1 MLSLHDWFVQAI
13 RNTRLSN
20 HLSLRHHHV
29 RMKGTFFAC
38 HWNNHKSLIDLSLR
52 HILRKFNYDCGNVA
66 SGILMNNRHV
76 TLFSAAHG
84 KTLKEYET
92 EFSMDAPAA
101 APELPPEP
109 HIVVPQQVLEV
120 RQSCSLIMPR
130 IICIFTTSRQETQ
143 TYIRTFWD
151 VASVIIERI
160 DVCYSTRGR
169 DLLNDIGM
177 LRYRVCR
184 CTRLCPAS
192 VSWPHP
198 DNRYQCGL
206 QIYIKH
212 ILCGYTRL
220 CI

>member
-13 RNTRLSN
+13 RNTQLSN
-20 HLSLRHHHV
+20 HLSLCHHHV
-29 RMKGTFFAC
+29 RMKGTDLAS

-52 HILRKFNYDCGNVA
+52 HILRKFNYDSGNVA

-120 RQSCSLIMPR
+120 RQSCFLMMR
-130 IICIFTTSRQETQ
+130 GIICM
-143 TYIRTFWD
+143 YIHHITARNSNVYQDILRRT
-151 VASVIIERI
+151 ASVIIEHR
-160 DVCYSTRGR
+160 RML
-169 DLLNDIGM
+169 LLN
-177 LRYRVCR
+177 
-184 CTRLCPAS
+184 TRSGP
-192 VSWPHP
+192 
-198 DNRYQCGL
+198 
-206 QIYIKH
+206 
-212 ILCGYTRL
+212 
-220 CI
+220 